1 MYPSNGRRRES
12 APSVARFV
20 ASAGNAVK
28 AFLRENINDF
38 NGVFMR
44 YSDTGIFAAVRWPR
58 Q

>member
-20 ASAGNAVK
+20 ASAGDAVK
-28 AFLRENINDF
+28 VFLRENINDF
-38 NGVFMR
+38 NGVVMR
-44 YSDTGIFAAVRWPR
+44 YSDTGIFAAARRPR